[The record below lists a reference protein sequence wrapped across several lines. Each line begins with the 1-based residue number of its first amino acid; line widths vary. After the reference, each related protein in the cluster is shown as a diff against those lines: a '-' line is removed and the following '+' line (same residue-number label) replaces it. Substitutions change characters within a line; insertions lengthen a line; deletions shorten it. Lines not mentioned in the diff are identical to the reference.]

1 MDLPCGAM
9 VKNPANAG
17 DATDSLDWEDPLEQK
32 GYYSSYSNQQMGGE
46 IFI

>member
-17 DATDSLDWEDPLEQK
+17 DAKDSLDWEDPLE
-32 GYYSSYSNQQMGGE
+32 
-46 IFI
+46 